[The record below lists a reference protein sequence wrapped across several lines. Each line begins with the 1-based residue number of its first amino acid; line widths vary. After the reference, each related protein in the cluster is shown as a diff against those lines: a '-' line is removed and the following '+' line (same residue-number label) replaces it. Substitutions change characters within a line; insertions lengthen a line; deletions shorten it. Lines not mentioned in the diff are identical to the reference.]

1 MHLRA
6 GPEVRE
12 DGSGRD
18 PAAPAFREELTP
30 TAFIERAGTV
40 FASQTAVID
49 GQLRLPWSAFRDRSR
64 KLASAL
70 RRRGVKR
77 GDRVAI
83 LAFNSEALLLAHFG
97 VPQSGAVLVAIN
109 TRLNPREV
117 AEILEHSQST
127 LLLVSPGLRDS
138 GTVADYPERIEL
150 GDEFETLLE
159 TGSDEPLGSLLES
172 ENDLIAIDYTSGT
185 TGRPKGVMYSHRGA
199 YLNALGMVIEN
210 RLTSETRHLWT
221 LPMFHCNGWSHTWA
235 MAAAGAAS
243 VCVPRIDPSEI
254 WQLLRS
260 ERITS
265 FNAAPTVLIML
276 ADDAN
281 AVPLSDRVRVATGG
295 APPSPTLIRR
305 LEALNIEVVHLYGL
319 TESYGPFSINV
330 PPARLGGAENAEKRA
345 TYMARQGFAHVT
357 AGQLDVMGTDAR
369 PTPPD
374 GVSMGEL
381 VLRGNTVAMGYYK
394 DPNASAVAFSGGV
407 FHTGDLGVMH
417 PDGSV
422 EILDRQ
428 KDIIISGGE
437 NISTIEVE
445 QMLMRHPDVLE
456 AAVIAVPHPVW
467 GEVPKAF
474 VTLRAGRTESA
485 QALID
490 YVRSNLAHFKAPRTV
505 AFGPLPK
512 TSTGKIQKYVLR
524 ERERLSAEPPPG

>member
-1 MHLRA
+1 
-6 GPEVRE
+6 VRE
-12 DGSGRD
+12 NDPGRD
-18 PAAPAFREELTP
+18 PSAPAFREELTP
-30 TAFIERAGTV
+30 TTFIERAGTV
-40 FASQTAVID
+40 FASRPAVID
-49 GQLRLPWSAFRDRSR
+49 GELRLSWSAFRARSR
-64 KLASAL
+64 RLASAL

-109 TRLNPREV
+109 TRLSPREV

-127 LLLVSPGLRDS
+127 LVLVSPGLRDS
-138 GTVADYPERIEL
+138 VVEMSKPEYIEL

-159 TGSDEPLGSLLES
+159 TGSEEPVGSQLQS
-172 ENDLIAIDYTSGT
+172 EDDLIAIDYTSGT

-199 YLNALGMVIEN
+199 YLNALGMVIES
-210 RLTSETRHLWT
+210 RMTSDTRHLWT

-254 WQLLRS
+254 WLLLRS

-276 ADDAN
+276 ADDPN
-281 AVPLSDRVRVATGG
+281 AVPLPNRIRVATGG
-295 APPSPTLIRR
+295 APPSPTLSRR

-330 PPARLGGAENAEKRA
+330 PPAHLSGCENAEERA
-345 TYMARQGFAHVT
+345 LYMARQGFPHVT
-357 AGQLDVMGTDAR
+357 AGQLDVVGADAL
-369 PTPPD
+369 PKPAD
-374 GVSMGEL
+374 GRSMGEL
-381 VLRGNTVAMGYYK
+381 VLRGNTVTRGYYK
-394 DPNASAVAFSGGV
+394 DPEASAVAFADGM

-445 QMLMRHPDVLE
+445 QVLMSHPDVLE
-456 AAVIAVPHPVW
+456 AAVVAVPHPVW

-474 VTLRAGRTESA
+474 VTLRVGRTESA

-490 YVRSNLAHFKAPRTV
+490 HVRSNLAHFKAPRSI

-524 ERERLSAEPPPG
+524 ERLSAAPPSD

>member
-1 MHLRA
+1 
-6 GPEVRE
+6 VRD
-12 DGSGRD
+12 DGLGRD

-30 TAFIERAGTV
+30 TSFIERAGTV
-40 FASQTAVID
+40 FANRPAVID
-49 GQLRLPWSAFRDRSR
+49 GPLRLSWSEFRARSR
-64 KLASAL
+64 RLASAL
-70 RRRGVKR
+70 RRRRINR

-109 TRLNPREV
+109 TRLSAREV
-117 AEILEHSQST
+117 AEILEHSQSE
-127 LLLVSPGLRDS
+127 LVLVSPELRHLVDETS
-138 GTVADYPERIEL
+138 KARCIEL
-150 GDEFETLLE
+150 GDEFEELLA
-159 TGSDEPLGSLLES
+159 TGSDEPLGSQLRS
-172 ENDLIAIDYTSGT
+172 EDDLIAIDYTSGT

-199 YLNALGMVIEN
+199 YLNALGMVIES
-210 RLTSETRHLWT
+210 RLTSDTRHLWT

-243 VCVPRIDPSEI
+243 VCVPRVEPSVI
-254 WQLLRS
+254 WQLLRG

-276 ADDAN
+276 ANDSN
-281 AVPLSDRVRVATGG
+281 ALPLSNRVRVAAGG
-295 APPSPTLIRR
+295 APPSPTLIGR

-330 PPARLGGAENAEKRA
+330 PPAHLQSAENADERA
-345 TYMARQGFAHVT
+345 RYMARQGFPHVT
-357 AGQLDVMGTDAR
+357 AGQLNIVGPDSRATPADGT
-369 PTPPD
+369 
-374 GVSMGEL
+374 SMGEL
-381 VLRGNTVAMGYYK
+381 VLRGNTVMTGYYK
-394 DPNASAVAFSGGV
+394 DPEGSATAFAGGI

-445 QMLMRHPDVLE
+445 QVLMSHPDVLE
-456 AAVIAVPHPVW
+456 AAVVAVPHPVW

-490 YVRSNLAHFKAPRTV
+490 HVRSHLAHFKAPRSI

-524 ERERLSAEPPPG
+524 EQERLSAAPPAV